1 MKHRPAP
8 VIAIPL
14 PHDQQKKEEPDKRQP
29 RRFKGN
35 KRENTV
41 CATRNMNS
49 AVRKSKPVSHI
60 IMCFPESTQLSVVSR
75 PPG

>member
-1 MKHRPAP
+1 MINRKE
-8 VIAIPL
+8 
-14 PHDQQKKEEPDKRQP
+14 KKNPINASPEEDS
-29 RRFKGN
+29 KGN

-41 CATRNMNS
+41 CAARNMNS